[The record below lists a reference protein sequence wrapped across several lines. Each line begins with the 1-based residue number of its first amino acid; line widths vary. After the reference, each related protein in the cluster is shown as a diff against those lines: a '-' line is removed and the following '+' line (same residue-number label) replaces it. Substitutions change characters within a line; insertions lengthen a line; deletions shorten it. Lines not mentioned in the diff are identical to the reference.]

1 MRNRTLFPSCLPSV
15 LSLTLVAFAA
25 LMPASGQAAVGPDTD
40 PASNPVQKTVP
51 AVFTRNGN
59 VRYGPDQKAKPVV
72 MLKAESPVEVIGAA
86 LGAPDWLV
94 IRFPKEGKA
103 WVREDKIT
111 AIDEGKRWRVIRDR
125 SNARDDATLGANIVA
140 QLAVGEVLEDKGQ
153 KVGNW
158 VAVYIPNAIAYT
170 HKDNV
175 RLATTPP
182 AAGQTATTTTD
193 VVAAVKTVSE
203 ENRKQTEESER
214 VWAAAVSTYGDFR
227 DSVTARLEV
236 ALNKDWDGLERQLAE
251 VIEKH
256 PSTATRLAAQQ
267 IKVAIDK
274 VKTEAKA
281 YALAKNLEIKVTDP
295 VKEPGKVPT
304 TTHTGPAISGSVPG
318 ANPGVAALPVKVA
331 VSPYAA
337 DGLLV
342 QKDLTALD
350 IHYAIMD
357 GDGNVKAYLKAK
369 DPATLQ
375 LSEYYYRNV
384 GVKGNKDPIDAAK
397 AGLAN
402 PAPLVTVEEVVLL
415 GR

>member
-1 MRNRTLFPSCLPSV
+1 MRNRTLLPSI
-15 LSLTLVAFAA
+15 LSLTLVACAA
-25 LMPASGQAAVGPDTD
+25 LMPVSGQAAVGPDTD
-40 PASNPVQKTVP
+40 LASNPVQKTVA

-59 VRYGPDQKAKPVV
+59 VRFGPDQKAKPVV

-111 AIDEGKRWRVIRDR
+111 PIDDGKRWRVIRDR

-175 RLATTPP
+175 RLASAPP
-182 AAGQTATTTTD
+182 ATGQTATTTTPGD

-203 ENRKQTEESER
+203 ENRKQAEESER

-256 PSTATRLAAQQ
+256 PSQATRLAAAQ

-281 YALAKNLEIKVTDP
+281 YALAKNIEIKVTDP

-304 TTHTGPAISGSVPG
+304 TTHTGVGPVSSGTVPG
-318 ANPGVAALPVKVA
+318 ANPGVTALPGKVA

-369 DPATLQ
+369 DPAALQ

-384 GVKGNKDPIDAAK
+384 GVKGVKDPIDAAK
-397 AGLAN
+397 AGIEN
-402 PAPLVTVEEVVLL
+402 PPPLVTVEEVVLL

>member
-1 MRNRTLFPSCLPSV
+1 MGIRTRLPSL
-15 LSLTLVAFAA
+15 LSLTLVALAA
-25 LMPASGQAAVGPDTD
+25 LMPGPVQAAVGPDTD
-40 PASNPVQKTVP
+40 DASKPVQKTVP

-72 MLKAESPVEVIGAA
+72 MLKAESQVEVIGTA

-111 AIDEGKRWRVIRDR
+111 PIDDGKRWRVIRDR
-125 SNARDDATLGANIVA
+125 SNARDDATQGANIVA

-175 RLATTPP
+175 RLASAPP
-182 AAGQTATTTTD
+182 AAGQTATTTTPGD
-193 VVAAVKTVSE
+193 VVAAVRTVSE
-203 ENRKQTEESER
+203 ENRKQAEESER
-214 VWAAAVSTYGDFR
+214 VWSAAVSTYGDFR

-256 PSTATRLAAQQ
+256 PSQATRLAAAQ

-281 YALAKNLEIKVTDP
+281 YAAAKNLEIKVTDP
-295 VKEPGKVPT
+295 VKEPGKTAAPVHAGAGPT
-304 TTHTGPAISGSVPG
+304 TPG
-318 ANPGVAALPVKVA
+318 ANPGVAALPGKVA

-375 LSEYYYRNV
+375 LSEFYYRNV
-384 GVKGNKDPIDAAK
+384 GVKGAKEPIDAAK
-397 AGLAN
+397 AGLEN